1 MDLPSCPAC
10 NQSVLDDDAI
20 HCPFCGASMS
30 GDGSTVPVQQHQ
42 APTTTSAQTD
52 PGHDEAATDAS
63 PQPIS
68 PTTQPKAAPTASSD
82 DSDPFAVDPATSK
95 PAVPAAPKPTRKRTW
110 RVHCPMCDT
119 PGFLP
124 RQAAGH
130 DVKCANPEC
139 LVPIFTA
146 PAHSQETPKPPEPS
160 DLETTNASG
169 GRGPVV
175 ALLLIAVVGAAAA
188 GWWFLPRTPDTAT
201 TATNDI
207 HTPITDP
214 ASTTIPSENTTD
226 PAQTAKDHPG
236 GTATTKQTHANNPDS
251 VAVTIETIRLK
262 APPLMVA
269 AAQQRD
275 RNRSK
280 PFCRRLTAE
289 YFASV
294 ERTDA
299 AQAELKQLAQIGSD
313 LPQLH
318 INALVQLWWHEQS
331 PGTAKPGPQ
340 LEQAVQN
347 STNLSP
353 SDPFAV
359 DAAITLACA
368 LIASDQ
374 VALAESTINRLWN
387 PSLPSQLRLDQL
399 QCRHDR
405 TFHLDNR
412 LTHLHSMQDDASP
425 DRLVIARLCSHQHST
440 AALKWSLQAG
450 TASARANRIA
460 AWAVATRQVNSP
472 NSTRSLQL
480 TLADQDPPVTALVHA
495 RMALDAAG
503 HGNPDAA
510 NHSIQQAQMALRIC
524 PETRTVVLGNLK
536 QTLQRPIDDVSDWW
550 LKAQAQAELLGALCL
565 TGQLDTARSLLTDT
579 LATARSLGPAQTD
592 IDNKLK
598 AIKSAGTNRLVQ
610 QVKTMLELTGDD
622 LAQQAAGRYTS
633 KCREWMKLAQQRS
646 NCLDRI
652 HRWAILHGLG
662 ATAWNDIREHGLTN
676 DTTLRDPF
684 LASTLPSFLF
694 LNFQAAG
701 NTDSTTAM
709 NRALPAG
716 LIIDATETLRQTA
729 HAALKQGNLEAVSQA
744 INADASS
751 RRDRTARFDRRRIL
765 FELIA
770 VAAASD
776 SPKHAL
782 QLADSIRDPRLAIWR
797 EEAYRLVAAQLAAR
811 LHHAIAWDFAT
822 HADRLPTETV
832 ALLAG
837 LLEGLPRQN
846 ISSNNP

>member
-30 GDGSTVPVQQHQ
+30 GDGTNVPVQQH
-42 APTTTSAQTD
+42 PTLTPAQTD
-52 PGHDEAATDAS
+52 SEHDEAATDDS
-63 PQPIS
+63 PQPTS
-68 PTTQPKAAPTASSD
+68 PTTQPKSAPTPSID
-82 DSDPFAVDPATSK
+82 DTDPFAVDPAASK
-95 PAVPAAPKPTRKRTW
+95 QAVPAAPKPTRKRTW

-146 PAHSQETPKPPEPS
+146 PASSDETPKPPEP
-160 DLETTNASG
+160 DNPETTNAAG

-175 ALLLIAVVGAAAA
+175 ALLLIAVAGAAAT
-188 GWWFLPRTPDTAT
+188 GWWFLTRPPDTT
-201 TATNDI
+201 SNDP
-207 HTPITDP
+207 HTPIIDP
-214 ASTTIPSENTTD
+214 ITTADPFDNTSNTTD
-226 PAQTAKDHPG
+226 PAQTAKDNPG
-236 GTATTKQTHANNPDS
+236 GTATTKQTHASNPDS
-251 VAVTIETIRLK
+251 TAITVETIRLK

-289 YFASV
+289 YFARIG
-294 ERTDA
+294 RTDA
-299 AQAELKQLAQIGSD
+299 AHAELKQLAQIGSD
-313 LPQLH
+313 LPHLH
-318 INALVQLWWHEQS
+318 INALVQLWWHQQS

-340 LEQAVQN
+340 LEQAIQKA
-347 STNLSP
+347 THLSP
-353 SDPFAV
+353 SNPFAV

-374 VALAESTINRLWN
+374 VALADFTINRLWN

-399 QCRHDR
+399 QCQQDG

-412 LTHLHSMQDDASP
+412 LTHLHSMQDDPSP

-460 AWAVATRQVNSP
+460 AWAVATRQINSP
-472 NSTRSLQL
+472 SSAKSLEL
-480 TLADQDPPVTALVHA
+480 TLAEQSPAVTALVHA

-503 HGNPDAA
+503 HGDPDAA

-524 PETRTVVLGNLK
+524 PETRTVALGNLK
-536 QTLQRPIDDVSDWW
+536 QTLQGPIDDVSGWW

-565 TGQLDTARSLLTDT
+565 TGQLDPARSLLTDT

-592 IDNKLK
+592 IANKLK

-610 QVKTMLELTGDD
+610 QVKAMLELTDDD
-622 LAQQAAGRYTS
+622 LARQAATQYTS
-633 KCREWMKLAQQRS
+633 KCRDWMKLAQQRS
-646 NCLDRI
+646 ACLDRL

-662 ATAWNDIREHGLTN
+662 STAWDDIREHGLTN
-676 DTTLRDPF
+676 DTTIRDPF

-709 NRALPAG
+709 NQALPAG
-716 LIIDATETLRQTA
+716 LTIDATETLRQTA
-729 HAALKQGNLEAVSQA
+729 HAALKQGNLGAVSQA

-751 RRDRTARFDRRRIL
+751 RRDRIARFDRRRVL
-765 FELIA
+765 FELVA

-782 QLADSIRDPRLAIWR
+782 QLAGSIRDPRLAIWR

-811 LHHAIAWDFAT
+811 HHHAIAWNFAR

-837 LLEGLPRQN
+837 LLEGLPPEKTP
-846 ISSNNP
+846 NNKP

>member
-20 HCPFCGASMS
+20 HCPFCGVSMS
-30 GDGSTVPVQQHQ
+30 GDGTSVSVQQHPS
-42 APTTTSAQTD
+42 PTTTPAQTD
-52 PGHDEAATDAS
+52 SEHDEVATDGS
-63 PQPIS
+63 PQPS
-68 PTTQPKAAPTASSD
+68 SFNTQAKAAPAPSSD
-82 DSDPFAVDPATSK
+82 NSDPFAVTPVASK
-95 PAVPAAPKPTRKRTW
+95 QTVPAASKPTRKRTW

-130 DVKCANPEC
+130 EVKCANPEC

-146 PAHSQETPKPPEPS
+146 PASSDETPQSPEP
-160 DLETTNASG
+160 DNPETTNAAG

-175 ALLLIAVVGAAAA
+175 ALLLIAVAGAAAT
-188 GWWFLPRTPDTAT
+188 GWWFLTRPPDTAITNPTT
-201 TATNDI
+201 TA
-207 HTPITDP
+207 DP
-214 ASTTIPSENTTD
+214 SGNTTA
-226 PAQTAKDHPG
+226 PAQTAKDHSD
-236 GTATTKQTHANNPDS
+236 GTATTKQTHASNPAS
-251 VAVTIETIRLK
+251 AAFTTETIRLK

-289 YFASV
+289 YFARIG
-294 ERTDA
+294 RTDA
-299 AQAELKQLAQIGSD
+299 AHAELKQLAQIGSD
-313 LPQLH
+313 LPHLH

-340 LEQAVQN
+340 LEQAVQS
-347 STNLSP
+347 STHLSP
-353 SDPFAV
+353 SNPFAV
-359 DAAITLACA
+359 DAAITLTCA

-387 PSLPSQLRLDQL
+387 PSLSSQLRLDQL
-399 QCRHDR
+399 QCRQDG

-412 LTHLHSMQDDASP
+412 LTHLHSMQNDASP
-425 DRLVIARLCSHQHST
+425 DCLVIARLCSHQHST

-450 TASARANRIA
+450 TESARANRIA

-472 NSTRSLQL
+472 NSAKSLEL
-480 TLADQDPPVTALVHA
+480 TLADQNPAVTALVHA

-503 HGNPDAA
+503 HGNSDAA

-524 PETRTVVLGNLK
+524 PETRTVTLGNLK
-536 QTLQRPIDDVSDWW
+536 QTFQSPIDDVSGWW

-565 TGQLDTARSLLTDT
+565 TGQLDPARSLLTDT

-592 IDNKLK
+592 IANKLK

-610 QVKTMLELTGDD
+610 QVKAMLELTGDD
-622 LAQQAAGRYTS
+622 LARQAAVQYTS
-633 KCREWMKLAQQRS
+633 KCRDWMKLAQQRS
-646 NCLDRI
+646 ACLDRL

-662 ATAWNDIREHGLTN
+662 PTAWNDIREHGLTN

-709 NRALPAG
+709 NQALPPG
-716 LIIDATETLRQTA
+716 LTIDATETLRQTA
-729 HAALKQGNLEAVSQA
+729 RTALKQGNLQAVSQA
-744 INADASS
+744 INADARS
-751 RRDRTARFDRRRIL
+751 RTDRISRFDRRRVL
-765 FELIA
+765 FELLA

-782 QLADSIRDPRLAIWR
+782 QLIGFIRDPRLAIWR
-797 EEAYRLVAAQLAAR
+797 EEAYRLVAAQLASNH
-811 LHHAIAWDFAT
+811 HHAIAWDFAM

-837 LLEGLPRQN
+837 LLEGLPPETP
-846 ISSNNP
+846 STDKP

>member
-30 GDGSTVPVQQHQ
+30 GDGTSVSVQQHPT
-42 APTTTSAQTD
+42 PTTTPAQT
-52 PGHDEAATDAS
+52 GSEHDEAAADDS
-63 PQPIS
+63 PQPTS
-68 PTTQPKAAPTASSD
+68 PSTQAKAAPTPSSD
-82 DSDPFAVDPATSK
+82 DSDPFAVDPAVSK
-95 PAVPAAPKPTRKRTW
+95 QAVPAAPKPTRKRTW

-146 PAHSQETPKPPEPS
+146 PANSNETPQPPEP
-160 DLETTNASG
+160 DNPETTNATG

-175 ALLLIAVVGAAAA
+175 ALLLIAVAGAAAT
-188 GWWFLPRTPDTAT
+188 GWWFLTRPPDTVT
-201 TATNDI
+201 TASNDP
-207 HTPITDP
+207 HTPILDP
-214 ASTTIPSENTTD
+214 TTD
-226 PAQTAKDHPG
+226 PAQTAKDHPD
-236 GTATTKQTHANNPDS
+236 GTATTKQTHASNPDS
-251 VAVTIETIRLK
+251 TAIPIETIRLK

-289 YFASV
+289 YFASIG
-294 ERTDA
+294 RTDA
-299 AQAELKQLAQIGSD
+299 AHAELKQLAQIGSD
-313 LPQLH
+313 LPHLH

-340 LEQAVQN
+340 LEQAIQK
-347 STNLSP
+347 STHLNP
-353 SDPFAV
+353 SNPFAV

-374 VALAESTINRLWN
+374 VALAESTINRLWI

-399 QCRHDR
+399 QCRHDG

-412 LTHLHSMQDDASP
+412 LTHLHSMQDAPSP

-450 TASARANRIA
+450 TAAARANRIA

-472 NSTRSLQL
+472 NSLEL
-480 TLADQDPPVTALVHA
+480 TLADQNPAVTALVHA

-510 NHSIQQAQMALRIC
+510 NHSIQQAQLALRIC
-524 PETRTVVLGNLK
+524 PETRTVALGDLK
-536 QTLQRPIDDVSDWW
+536 QILQRPIDDVSGWW

-565 TGQLDTARSLLTDT
+565 TGQLDPARSLLTDT

-592 IDNKLK
+592 IANRLK
-598 AIKSAGTNRLVQ
+598 AIKSAGSNRLVQ
-610 QVKTMLELTGDD
+610 QVKAMLGLTGDD
-622 LAQQAAGRYTS
+622 LARQAAGQYTS
-633 KCREWMKLAQQRS
+633 KCRDWMILAQQRS
-646 NCLDRI
+646 ACLDRL

-662 ATAWNDIREHGLTN
+662 STAWNDIREHGLTN
-676 DTTLRDPF
+676 DSTIRDPF

-694 LNFQAAG
+694 LNFRAAG

-716 LIIDATETLRQTA
+716 LAIDATETLRQTA
-729 HAALKQGNLEAVSQA
+729 HAALKQGKLAVVSQA

-751 RRDRTARFDRRRIL
+751 RRDRIARFDRRRVL
-765 FELIA
+765 FELVA

-782 QLADSIRDPRLAIWR
+782 QLAGSIRDPRLAIWR
-797 EEAYRLVAAQLAAR
+797 EEAYRLVAAQLAAN
-811 LHHAIAWDFAT
+811 HHHTVAWDFAT

-837 LLEGLPRQN
+837 LLEGLPPET
-846 ISSNNP
+846 ISSKKP